1 MMSEWIVAF
10 VLIMYQGVGDARREV
25 VTNLVFH
32 SVVDCQWYA
41 KQLARQHGNYKYVDL
56 VDPRDRITTY
66 CVPRAVDPSKTK
78 VF

>member
-1 MMSEWIVAF
+1 MTEWIVAF
-10 VLIMYQGVGDARREV
+10 SLIMFTGVGDARREV

-41 KQLARQHGNYKYVDL
+41 KRLARQYGNYKYVDL

-66 CVPRAVDPSKTK
+66 CVPKAVNPSKVK
-78 VF
+78 VY